1 MGGVTTMANFEKS
14 FRRLGEL
21 TNSANASC
29 REFTSLLEE
38 IGFTIEQC
46 GSAGHKIA
54 RHPAILLSDFPD
66 YNCGHNPGESVKRP
80 YIKKLHKFVKQHEDA
95 IKEYLK

>member
-1 MGGVTTMANFEKS
+1 MADFEKS
-14 FRRLGEL
+14 FRKLGEL
-21 TNSANASC
+21 TSSANASC
-29 REFTSLLEE
+29 REFTRVLEE

-54 RHPAILLSDFPD
+54 RHPAIPLSDFPD
-66 YNCGHNPGESVKRP
+66 YNCGHNSGEAVKRP

>member
-1 MGGVTTMANFEKS
+1 MADFEKS

-29 REFTSLLEE
+29 KDFTGILEDL
-38 IGFTIEQC
+38 GFIIEQC

-54 RHPAILLSDFPD
+54 RHPAISLNEFPD
-66 YNCGHNPGESVKRP
+66 YNCGHNLGEAVKRP
-80 YIKKLHKFVKQHEDA
+80 YIKKLHRFVKQHEDA